1 MRRAN
6 HDTVLAAID
15 VGSNSVK
22 LELARP
28 LPDGSFETI
37 HQERDPVRP
46 GERVFTTGIIPPDV
60 ADRLLSAL
68 RRYGA
73 LCRRFG
79 ARVRAVATSALR
91 EARNKEDILRRA
103 RMEAGLNLEI
113 VSGREEAR
121 LICLGVLHGKPAKV
135 RSLCI
140 DVGGGSTEVASAT
153 GEQPINLW
161 SIALGAVRLT
171 ELFGSN
177 GRMPFKQLNAMR
189 EYANEAIGERLP
201 RRLDGLPRRALGSS
215 GTIRALVSYAAEE
228 GSPHA
233 SAKHLTRAVEELVE
247 MSPSERRTHFEPGRA
262 DIIVAGAVILE
273 SLARHLN
280 LESVTAVDRGLRDG
294 LLVELMRRRSDS
306 RSDRWLLEAT
316 ATLGRR
322 FQADEHHARQV
333 AKISLAMFDALGDIH
348 RLPSDSRPLLEVAA
362 LLHDIGNAVNYD
374 RHHRHTYYLITHADI
389 PGLVERE
396 REIVAR
402 IARYHRRSFPDPRHS
417 GMKGLSR
424 SEVNVVRKLS
434 TLLRVADSLD
444 RSHHQPVQQIRA
456 SADHDSVVVHLR
468 AKAPVDLELWDVEHE
483 AANFKRVFR
492 RKLAFRVE
500 RH

>member
-46 GERVFTTGIIPPDV
+46 GERVFTTGKIPPDV

-79 ARVRAVATSALR
+79 A
-91 EARNKEDILRRA
+91 
-103 RMEAGLNLEI
+103 
-113 VSGREEAR
+113 
-121 LICLGVLHGKPAKV
+121 
-135 RSLCI
+135 
-140 DVGGGSTEVASAT
+140 
-153 GEQPINLW
+153 
-161 SIALGAVRLT
+161 VRLT

-177 GRMPFKQLNAMR
+177 GRMPFKHLNAMR
-189 EYANEAIGERLP
+189 EYASEAIGERLP
-201 RRLDGLPRRALGSS
+201 KRLDGLPRRALGSS

-294 LLVELMRRRSDS
+294 LLVELMRRRSDT
-306 RSDRWLLEAT
+306 RSDRWLLEA
-316 ATLGRR
+316 AAALGRR
-322 FQADEHHARQV
+322 FQTDEHHARQV
-333 AKISLAMFDALGDIH
+333 AQISLAMLYALGDIH
-348 RLPSDSRPLLEVAA
+348 HLPTHSRPLLEVAA

-396 REIVAR
+396 REVVAR

-434 TLLRVADSLD
+434 TLLPVADSLG
-444 RSHHQPVQQIRA
+444 RSPHQPVQPTRA
-456 SADHDSVVVHLR
+456 SANHNSVVVTVR
-468 AKAPVDLELWDVEHE
+468 ATT
-483 AANFKRVFR
+483 
-492 RKLAFRVE
+492 
-500 RH
+500 

>member
-1 MRRAN
+1 MRRTH

-37 HQERDPVRP
+37 HEERDPVRP
-46 GERVFTTGIIPPDV
+46 GERVFTTGKIPPEV

-91 EARNKEDILRRA
+91 EARNKEEILRRA
-103 RMEAGLNLEI
+103 RVEAGLNLEI

-121 LICLGVLHGKPAKV
+121 LICLGVLHGKPPSA

-140 DVGGGSTEVASAT
+140 DIGGGSTEVASAV
-153 GEQPINLW
+153 GEQPTNLW

-177 GRMPFKQLNAMR
+177 ARLPLKQLNAMR
-189 EYANEAIGERLP
+189 EYADEAIRERLP
-201 RRLDGLPRRALGSS
+201 SRLDGVPRRALGSS
-215 GTIRALVSYAAEE
+215 GTIRAIVSYAAEE
-228 GSPHA
+228 GPHA
-233 SAKHLTRAVEELVE
+233 TTKNLTRAVEELVA
-247 MSPSERRTHFEPGRA
+247 MSPSERRIHFEPGRA
-262 DIIVAGAVILE
+262 DIVVAGAVILE
-273 SLARHLN
+273 ALAQHLK

-294 LLVELMRRRSDS
+294 ILVELMRRRSET
-306 RSDRWLLEAT
+306 RSDRWLLQA
-316 ATLGRR
+316 AAGLGQR
-322 FQADEHHARQV
+322 FQVDENHARQV
-333 AKISLAMFDALGDIH
+333 SKIALAMFDGLGKVH
-348 RLPSDSRPLLEVAA
+348 RLPSTSRPLLEVAA

-402 IARYHRRSFPDPRHS
+402 VARYHRRSFPDPGHS

-424 SEVNVVRKLS
+424 SEVNLVRKLA

-444 RSHHQPVQQIRA
+444 RSHHQPVHHVQA
-456 SADHDSVVVHLR
+456 LPNGESVFVNLR
-468 AKAPVDLELWDVEHE
+468 TKAPVDLELWDVEHE

-492 RKLAFRVE
+492 RKLVFRVL
-500 RH
+500 RN

>member
-1 MRRAN
+1 MRRTD

-37 HQERDPVRP
+37 HEERDPVRP
-46 GERVFTTGIIPPDV
+46 GERVFTTGKIPPEV
-60 ADRLLSAL
+60 AERLLSAL

-91 EARNKEDILRRA
+91 EARNKEEILRRA
-103 RMEAGLNLEI
+103 RVEAGLNLEI

-121 LICLGVLHGKPAKV
+121 LICLGVLHGKPPSA

-140 DVGGGSTEVASAT
+140 DIGGGSTEVASAV
-153 GEQPINLW
+153 GEQPTDLW

-177 GRMPFKQLNAMR
+177 ARLPLKQLNAMR
-189 EYANEAIGERLP
+189 QYANEAIRERLP
-201 RRLDGLPRRALGSS
+201 SRLDGVPHRALGSS
-215 GTIRALVSYAAEE
+215 GTIRAIVSYAAEE
-228 GSPHA
+228 GPHA
-233 SAKHLTRAVEELVE
+233 SAKNLSRAVEELVA

-262 DIIVAGAVILE
+262 DIVVAGSVILE
-273 SLARHLN
+273 ALAQHLK

-294 LLVELMRRRSDS
+294 ILVELMRRRSET
-306 RSDRWLLEAT
+306 RSDRWLLQAAT
-316 ATLGRR
+316 GLGQR
-322 FQADEHHARQV
+322 FQVDENHARQV
-333 AKISLAMFDALGDIH
+333 AKIALAMFDGLGEVH
-348 RLPSDSRPLLEVAA
+348 RLPSTSRPLLEVAA
-362 LLHDIGNAVNYD
+362 LLHDIGNAVSYD

-402 IARYHRRSFPDPRHS
+402 VARYHRRSFPDPRHS

-424 SEVNVVRKLS
+424 GEVNLVRKLA

-444 RSHHQPVQQIRA
+444 RGHHQPVHQIRA
-456 SADHDSVVVHLR
+456 VANGESVFVTLHT
-468 AKAPVDLELWDVEHE
+468 KAPVDLELWDVEHE

-492 RKLAFRVE
+492 RKLVFRVL

>member
-91 EARNKEDILRRA
+91 EARNKEEILRRA
-103 RMEAGLNLEI
+103 RLEAGLNLEI

-121 LICLGVLHGKPAKV
+121 LICLGVLHGKPANA

-153 GEQPINLW
+153 GEQPTNLW

-177 GRMPFKQLNAMR
+177 GRLPFKQLNAMR

-201 RRLDGLPRRALGSS
+201 KRLDGLPHRALGSS

-294 LLVELMRRRSDS
+294 LLVELMRRRSD
-306 RSDRWLLEAT
+306 T
-316 ATLGRR
+316 
-322 FQADEHHARQV
+322 
-333 AKISLAMFDALGDIH
+333 
-348 RLPSDSRPLLEVAA
+348 RPLLEVAA

-396 REIVAR
+396 REVVAR

-444 RSHHQPVQQIRA
+444 RSHHQPVHQIRA
-456 SADHDSVVVHLR
+456 SANHDSVVVHLR
-468 AKAPVDLELWDVEHE
+468 AKAPVDLELWAVEHE

-492 RKLAFRVE
+492 RKLAFRVQ